1 MGKERERERARERGV
16 RAYSARDRERE
27 RERESAREG
36 VRACTW
42 YKRKKER
49 ASGKEIKYST

>member
-16 RAYSARDRERE
+16 RAYSARDRER
-27 RERESAREG
+27 AREG
-36 VRACTW
+36 VGAYTW
-42 YKRKKER
+42 YKRKKES